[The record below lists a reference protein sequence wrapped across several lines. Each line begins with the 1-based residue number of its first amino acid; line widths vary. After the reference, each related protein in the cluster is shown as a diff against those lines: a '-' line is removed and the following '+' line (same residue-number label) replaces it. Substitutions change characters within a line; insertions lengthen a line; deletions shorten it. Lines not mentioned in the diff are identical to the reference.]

1 MAIALQRTKPRTS
14 FCCAGSDRPDV
25 SGVHRASLREI
36 LEQFGVGSA
45 QRKVLALRLGRV
57 YRVAEATDHLTR
69 FVVFGSFVTNKLEP
83 QDVDVFLVMEDTF
96 DASQLAGDASLLFDH
111 AAGQAHFG
119 ASVFWVRHRAAWP
132 NEQAA
137 VEFWQ
142 VTRGGG
148 RRGIVEIIAEAP

>member
-1 MAIALQRTKPRTS
+1 MALPPLTD
-14 FCCAGSDRPDV
+14 AGELPL
-25 SGVHRASLREI
+25 GVHRASLREI
-36 LEQFGVGSA
+36 LDQFGVGSA

-57 YRVAEATDHLTR
+57 YRVAEATDHLAR
-69 FVVFGSFVTNKLEP
+69 FVVFGSFVTNKPEP

-96 DASQLAGDASLLFDH
+96 DASRLAGDASLLFDH
-111 AAGQAHFG
+111 AAAQAHFG

-142 VTRGGG
+142 VKRGGG
-148 RRGIVEIIAEAP
+148 QRGVVEIIAEAP